1 MTKTLSISRDGAPA
15 GPPAAEAR
23 GRSGGIGRPTSKAA
37 ERVSDDLRRGTGD
50 VLRARRRQMGW
61 MLGASAA
68 MGVVTAYQ
76 SGLLRRLPD
85 PPLPGVDSNK
95 VDASGEAYYYG
106 HTPDAAL
113 ALASYGASMVLIG
126 MGSADRAKERPLIPL
141 LTAAKLASDAVGAV
155 YLTAEQVSKHRALCA
170 WCLAAAVA
178 SAAAV
183 PAALPEARAA
193 WKALRS

>member
-1 MTKTLSISRDGAPA
+1 MTSLFSTSRYGPSA

-23 GRSGGIGRPTSKAA
+23 GRSDGIGRPTSKAA
-37 ERVSDDLRRGTGD
+37 ERVSDDLRRGGGS
-50 VLRARRRQMGW
+50 VLRARRRQMRL

-68 MGVVTAYQ
+68 MGVVTTYQ
-76 SGLLRRLPD
+76 SGLLERLPD

-95 VDASGEAYYYG
+95 VDASGEAYYYL

-113 ALASYGASMVLIG
+113 ALASYGVSMALIG
-126 MGSADRAKERPLIPL
+126 MGAGDRAQRHPVIPL
-141 LTAAKLASDAVGAV
+141 LAAAKLAFDAAGAA
-155 YLTAEQVSKHRALCA
+155 YLTVEQVSKHRALCA

-178 SAAAV
+178 SVAAV
-183 PAALPEARAA
+183 PPALPEARAA